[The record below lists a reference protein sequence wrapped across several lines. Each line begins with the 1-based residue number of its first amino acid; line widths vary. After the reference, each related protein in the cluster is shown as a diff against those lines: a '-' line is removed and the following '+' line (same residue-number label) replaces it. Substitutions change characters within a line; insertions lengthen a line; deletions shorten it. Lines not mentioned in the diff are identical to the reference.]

1 LSDLTNVGR
10 VLNVHLKTA
19 LFRNIMS
26 QQNISDEQSKN
37 HSLDDYRQA
46 TGEQQTTN
54 QGQKINNTDDS
65 LKAGGRG
72 PTLLED
78 FHFQE
83 KLTAFDRERIP
94 ERVVHARGA
103 GAHGYFQPYE
113 SMAEFTKA
121 NFLSD
126 PAVKTPVFVRFSTV
140 GGSRGSA
147 DAVRDVRGFSVKF
160 YTQDGNYDIVGN
172 NIPVFFIQDAI
183 KFPDLAHAIKPEP
196 DHEMPQASTAHPS
209 FWDFISL
216 IPESMHMIMWLLSD
230 RTLPR
235 NFSTMQGFG
244 IHTFRWVNAEGKSRF
259 IKYHW
264 KPMAGVHSNVFDEAQ
279 KVAGKD
285 PDFQRRTLWESI
297 EKGNYPEYEL
307 GVQIVEEGE
316 EKQFDFDILDSTKI
330 IPEELVPIRPI
341 GKMVLNRNPDNFFAE
356 TEQVAFRPSNVV
368 SGIDF
373 SDDPLLQGRLMSYHD
388 TQLHRLGSP
397 NLDQL
402 PINRPV
408 CPFSNNNQDG
418 RMQMAIKTSR
428 VNYSP
433 NSLGD
438 NLPAPVAEAD
448 GGFVHYPEKVEGNK
462 VRERSPSFAEH
473 FSQATLFWNSLS
485 TGEQDRLVEAAHFEL
500 GKVPQVDIKQRML
513 ERFNKVDGELAKRVA
528 KGLGMPAP
536 TEPATPNHGQ
546 KSAAL
551 SQENTTKTAKGRT
564 VAILAADGV
573 DRAQMTALKQTL
585 SAMDISAE
593 VVSLFGGTIVDTE
606 GETIKV
612 DKTFLTT
619 SSVLYDALYVPGG
632 KRSIEALTAHG
643 DPLSF
648 IHEAF
653 KHFKPMA
660 ASGEGVDLM
669 MQANLKGIDAGQV
682 NGKMSSQLGVISNR
696 DASDMATFGKTFV
709 DAIKEHRFW
718 TRPVPGTASVKA
730 AAARMLMEKVPVT
743 AS

>member
-1 LSDLTNVGR
+1 
-10 VLNVHLKTA
+10 
-19 LFRNIMS
+19 MS
-26 QQNISDEQSKN
+26 EQNSIDEQSKN
-37 HSLDDYRQA
+37 HSLDDYRKGA
-46 TGEQQTTN
+46 GEEMTTN
-54 QGQKINNTDDS
+54 DGQKINSTDDS

-83 KLTAFDRERIP
+83 KLSTFDRERIP

-103 GAHGYFQPYE
+103 GAHGYFQPYA

-121 NFLSD
+121 KFLAD
-126 PAVKTPVFVRFSTV
+126 PTVKTPVFVRFSTV
-140 GGSRGSA
+140 AGSRGSA
-147 DAVRDVRGFSVKF
+147 DSVRDVRGFSVKF
-160 YTQDGNYDIVGN
+160 YTEDGNYDIVGN

-183 KFPDLAHAIKPEP
+183 KFPDLVHAIKPEP
-196 DHEMPQASTAHPS
+196 DNEMPQASTAHPS

-230 RTLPR
+230 RTVPR
-235 NFSTMQGFG
+235 NFRTMQGFG

-264 KPMAGVHSNVFDEAQ
+264 KPIAGVHSNVFDEAQ
-279 KVAGKD
+279 KIAGKD
-285 PDFQRRTLWESI
+285 PDFHRRDLAESI
-297 EKGNYPEYEL
+297 DKGDYPEYEL
-307 GVQIVEEGE
+307 GVQIIEEE
-316 EKQFDFDILDSTKI
+316 DELKFDFDILDATKL
-330 IPEELVPIRPI
+330 IPEELVPVQPI

-356 TEQVAFRPSNVV
+356 TEQVAFRPSNIV

-397 NLDQL
+397 NFGEL

-418 RMQMAIKTSR
+418 RMQMQIKTSR

-433 NSLGD
+433 NSLGG

-448 GGFVHYPEKVEGNK
+448 GGFVHYPERVEGHK
-462 VRERSPSFAEH
+462 IRERSPSFADH

-485 TGEQDRLVEAAHFEL
+485 TGEQDRVVEAAHFEL
-500 GKVPQVDIKQRML
+500 GKVPQKEVKQRML
-513 ERFNKVDGELAKRVA
+513 DRFNKVDGELAQRVA

-546 KSAAL
+546 KSPAL
-551 SQENTTKTAKGRT
+551 SQEHTTKTAKGRK

-573 DRAQMTALKQTL
+573 NGAQMAMLKQSL
-585 SAMDISAE
+585 SAMHINSE
-593 VVSLFGGTIVDTE
+593 VVSLYGGSIVNSNGGKID
-606 GETIKV
+606 V

-619 SSVLYDALYVPGG
+619 ASVLYDAIYVPGG
-632 KRSIEALTAHG
+632 DRSIEALTAHG

-653 KHFKPMA
+653 KHFKPISA
-660 ASGEGVDLM
+660 TGEGVDLM
-669 MQANLKGIDAGQV
+669 LQANLQGIDSSQV
-682 NGKMSSQLGVISNR
+682 NGKMSSQLGVIASR
-696 DASDMATFGKTFV
+696 DAADMATFVTAFI

-718 TRPVPGTASVKA
+718 TRPIPGTASVKA
-730 AAARMLMEKVPVT
+730 AAERMLMEKERV

>member
-1 LSDLTNVGR
+1 
-10 VLNVHLKTA
+10 
-19 LFRNIMS
+19 MS
-26 QQNISDEQSKN
+26 QQTSSAGQSKN
-37 HSLDDYRQA
+37 HSLDDYRKA
-46 TGEQQTTN
+46 AGEQQTTN
-54 QGQKINNTDDS
+54 VGQKINSTDDS
-65 LKAGGRG
+65 LKAGDRG

-103 GAHGYFQPYE
+103 GAHGYFQPYT
-113 SMAEFTKA
+113 SMAELTKA
-121 NFLSD
+121 KFLSD

-160 YTQDGNYDIVGN
+160 YTEEGNYDIVGN

-216 IPESMHMIMWLLSD
+216 IPESMHMVMWLLSD

-244 IHTFRWVNAEGKSRF
+244 IHTFRWVNAEGQSRF
-259 IKYHW
+259 VKYHW

-279 KVAGKD
+279 KIAGKD

-307 GVQIVEEGE
+307 GVQIVEEGDE
-316 EKQFDFDILDSTKI
+316 AEFDFDILDSTKL
-330 IPEELVPIRPI
+330 IPEELVPVQPI

-368 SGIDF
+368 AGIDF

-388 TQLHRLGSP
+388 TQLYRLGSP
-397 NLDQL
+397 NLEQL

-418 RMQMAIKTSR
+418 RMQMEIKTSR

-433 NSLGD
+433 NSLGG

-448 GGFVHYPEKVEGNK
+448 GGFVHYPEPVEGHK

-485 TGEQDRLVEAAHFEL
+485 TGEQDRVVEAAHFEL
-500 GKVPQVDIKQRML
+500 GKVPHTEIKQRML
-513 ERFNKVDGELAKRVA
+513 DRFNKVDGELAKRVA

-536 TEPATPNHGQ
+536 AEPATPNHGQ
-546 KSAAL
+546 TSAAL
-551 SQENTTKTAKGRT
+551 SQENTTKTAKGRM

-573 DRAQMTALKQTL
+573 DCAQITSLKEALD
-585 SAMDISAE
+585 AMHIGTE
-593 VVSLFGGTIVDTE
+593 IVSLFGGTIIDTE
-606 GETIKV
+606 GETIAV

-619 SSVLYDALYVPGG
+619 ASVLYDAIYVPGG
-632 KRSIEALTAHG
+632 ERSIEALTAHG

-660 ASGEGVDLM
+660 ATGEGVELL
-669 MQANLKGIDAGQV
+669 MQADLKGIDFSQV
-682 NGKMSSQLGVISNR
+682 NGSMNTQLGVVASR
-696 DASDMATFGKTFV
+696 DNSDMAIISTAFV

-730 AAARMLMEKVPVT
+730 AAAQRLMKKEQVAV
-743 AS
+743 S